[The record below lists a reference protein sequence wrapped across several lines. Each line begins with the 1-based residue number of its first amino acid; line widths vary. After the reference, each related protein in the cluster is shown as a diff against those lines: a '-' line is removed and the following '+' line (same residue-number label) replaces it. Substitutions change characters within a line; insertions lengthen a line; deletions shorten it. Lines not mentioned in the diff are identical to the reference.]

1 MKKKIIVFFILVC
14 AFGLSVQAQS
24 LPANI
29 AKWNGADSDKILNN
43 TTIKY
48 RLKRLLGKKNYADFL
63 ESWETQNPI
72 TKKGKFL
79 FSSGCLIHACGHIES
94 AIAIDLRT
102 KTIHTAIF
110 REREKTRYFNER
122 KKKTPNVIKNWAN
135 RLIQNAKQ

>member
-1 MKKKIIVFFILVC
+1 MKKKIIVFFVLVC
-14 AFGLSVQAQS
+14 AFGLSAKAQS

-29 AKWNGADSDKILNN
+29 AKWNGANSDKILNN

-72 TKKGKFL
+72 IKKGSFL

-102 KTIHTAIF
+102 KTIHVGIF
-110 REREKTRYFNER
+110 REDEKTRYFNENR
-122 KKKTPNVIKNWAN
+122 QKTPQTIKSWAN
-135 RLIQNAKQ
+135 RLIKNL